1 MEFEN
6 GVSIGFNLVS
16 KLRSCSVT
24 ATDIVGAGFILIIPD
39 AGEKAGRSDR
49 WGRGNSNKGIAVNC
63 VYGIRCL
70 IKHKKKDERHYEFN
84 KLADEV

>member
-1 MEFEN
+1 M
-6 GVSIGFNLVS
+6 GFNLVS

-49 WGRGNSNKGIAVNC
+49 
-63 VYGIRCL
+63 
-70 IKHKKKDERHYEFN
+70 
-84 KLADEV
+84 